1 MNYVAQILITVAT
14 FAVLAGSLNLVLGY
28 AGVFSLVHAAF
39 FGIGAYTTGQLVLLL
54 GVPFPLDMIAA
65 FLLPAV
71 IAGLLSLP
79 LARLAH
85 EYVIVGTLAM
95 QLVLSN
101 VFLNWQPV
109 TGASYGLF
117 GITRPSV
124 AGFELTTQP
133 SYAAFAIGVAA
144 LCFAALWWVVQSPF
158 GLALKGLRE
167 DDRLAQSFGK
177 DVNRQRVVAF
187 AVGSGIAGVAGMLYA
202 RFVGYIDPSTFA
214 IDQSLA
220 AVTILVVGGL
230 ANLWGT
236 LISALILEAV
246 PQVLRF
252 IPATSNAVPQ
262 LQLLFYGVLLTA
274 LVRLRPQGLI
284 AERPV
289 LRAGPVVAPSAPIVV
304 PSAPFVIPR
313 NPSPGGAD
321 SSLDAQNDR
330 PTLEIRDLSKR
341 FGGLRA
347 VDGLSLTIPPGRVT
361 GIIGPNGAGKT
372 TVFNM
377 ITGYLRPDGGDITYN
392 GQDLTGL
399 QPFEIARLGISR
411 SFQDLR
417 VFARMTVLENVV
429 LAIQPVDSER
439 LLGPRRQQAQVKHR
453 ALAVLEQFGLRDRAD
468 DRVGQLSYAQQKL
481 LVVATLV
488 ARNDPFILLD
498 ELAAGLDQESVHRFA
513 GLVRDIAAGGRT
525 VCLIEHN
532 LDFVWQTADTV
543 FVLDQGKLLAQ
554 GTPEEIQRDT
564 RVAEIYFG
572 GTQAMANA

>member
-1 MNYVAQILITVAT
+1 MVNYLAQILIAVAT
-14 FAVLAGSLNLVLGY
+14 FAILAGGLNLVLGFG
-28 AGVFSLVHAAF
+28 GVFSLVHAAF
-39 FGIGAYTTGQLVLLL
+39 FGIGAYTTGQLVLHL
-54 GVPFPLDMIAA
+54 GVPFPLDLLAA
-65 FLLPAV
+65 FLVPALV
-71 IAGLLSLP
+71 GALVSPP
-79 LARLAH
+79 LARLSH
-85 EYVIVGTLAM
+85 EYVIVGTLAL

-101 VFLNWQPV
+101 VFLNWEAV
-109 TGASYGLF
+109 TGGSYGLY
-117 GITRPSV
+117 GVTRPSI
-124 AGFELTTQP
+124 AGFTLTDLP
-133 SYAAFAIGVAA
+133 GYAAFSVGVAA
-144 LCFAALWWVVQSPF
+144 ICFAALFWITRSPF

-167 DDRLAQSFGK
+167 DDVLAQSFGK
-177 DVNRQRVVAF
+177 DVNRQRVIAF
-187 AVGSGIAGVAGMLYA
+187 ALGSGVAGVAGMLYA
-202 RFVGYIDPSTFA
+202 RFVGYIDPPSFA

-220 AVTILVVGGL
+220 AVTILVVGGM

-236 LISALILEAV
+236 LVAAVILETV

-252 IPATSNAVPQ
+252 IPSTSDAVPQ
-262 LQLLFYGVLLTA
+262 LQLVFYGALLTI

-284 AERPV
+284 AERP
-289 LRAGPVVAPSAPIVV
+289 LIKATSNRSPAAPVASEARAPS
-304 PSAPFVIPR
+304 
-313 NPSPGGAD
+313 PSPA
-321 SSLDAQNDR
+321 S
-330 PTLEIRDLSKR
+330 LEIRDLAKR

-347 VDGLSLTIPPGRVT
+347 VDGLSLTIPPGKVT

-377 ITGYLRPDGGDITYN
+377 ITGYLRPDGGSISYN
-392 GQDLTGL
+392 GQDLTRL
-399 QPFEIARLGISR
+399 QSFEIARLGISR

-429 LAIQPVDSER
+429 LAIQPADSER
-439 LLGPRRQQAQVKHR
+439 LFGARRQQKQAKQR
-453 ALAVLEQFGLRDRAD
+453 ALAVLDQFGLRGRAD

-513 GLVRDIAAGGRT
+513 GLVRDMVAGGRT

-532 LDFVWQTADTV
+532 LEFVWQTADTV

-554 GTPEEIQRDT
+554 GAPEEIQRDA

>member
-1 MNYVAQILITVAT
+1 MVNYVAQILIAVAT
-14 FAVLAGSLNLVLGY
+14 FAVLAGGLNLVLGY

-54 GVPFPLDMIAA
+54 GVPFPIDMLAA
-65 FLLPAV
+65 FLVPAV
-71 IAGLLSLP
+71 IAAIVSQP
-79 LARLAH
+79 LARLTH
-85 EYVIVGTLAM
+85 EYVIVGTLAL

-101 VFLNWQPV
+101 IFLNWQAL
-109 TGASYGLF
+109 TGGSYGLF

-124 AGFELTTQP
+124 AGVDLTDLP
-133 SYAAFAIGVAA
+133 GYAAFAVGVAL
-144 LCFAALWWVVQSPF
+144 LCFLVLWWVVRSPF
-158 GLALKGLRE
+158 GLALRGLRE
-167 DDRLAQSFGK
+167 DDVLAQSFGK
-177 DVNRQRVVAF
+177 DVSRQRVVAF
-187 AVGSGIAGVAGMLYA
+187 ALGSGIAGVAGMLYA
-202 RFVGYIDPSTFA
+202 RFVGYIDPSTFS
-214 IDQSLA
+214 IDQSLV

-230 ANLWGT
+230 GNLLGT
-236 LISALILEAV
+236 VVAAIVLETV

-284 AERPV
+284 AERP
-289 LRAGPVVAPSAPIVV
+289 LIRAARQPI
-304 PSAPFVIPR
+304 
-313 NPSPGGAD
+313 PSPAAASEGRSEGTRVG
-321 SSLDAQNDR
+321 QG
-330 PTLEIRDLSKR
+330 TVLEVRDISKR

-347 VDGLSLTIPPGRVT
+347 VDGLSLSIPAGRVT

-372 TVFNM
+372 TLFNM
-377 ITGYLRPDGGDITYN
+377 ITGYLRTDQGSILYN
-392 GQDLTGL
+392 GRELTKL
-399 QPFEIARLGISR
+399 HPFQIARLGISR

-417 VFARMTVLENVV
+417 VFSRLTVLENVV
-429 LAIQPVDSER
+429 LAIQPSDSER
-439 LLGPRRQQAQVKHR
+439 LVRASRQQQRTVER
-453 ALAVLEQFGLRDRAD
+453 AMAALHQFGLIDRAD

-513 GLVRDIAAGGRT
+513 GLVREMAAAGRT

-532 LDFVWQTADTV
+532 LDFVWQTADEV
-543 FVLDQGKLLAQ
+543 FVLDQGKLLAHGSPQ
-554 GTPEEIQRDT
+554 EIQGDA

-572 GTQAMANA
+572 GRQAIANA

>member
-1 MNYVAQILITVAT
+1 MVNYVAQILIAVAT

-39 FGIGAYTTGQLVLLL
+39 FGIGAYTSGQLVLLL

-65 FLLPAV
+65 FLLPAALAALV
-71 IAGLLSLP
+71 SLP
-79 LARLAH
+79 LARLTH

-101 VFLNWQPV
+101 VFLNWQAV
-109 TGASYGLF
+109 TGGSYGLF
-117 GITRPSV
+117 GITRPSI
-124 AGFELTTQP
+124 AGFMLTSLP
-133 SYAAFAIGVAA
+133 GYAAFAIGVAA

-236 LISALILEAV
+236 LISALVLETV

-284 AERPV
+284 AERPL
-289 LRAGPVVAPSAPIVV
+289 LRAGPFVTPPG
-304 PSAPFVIPR
+304 PFVIPSTPFVIPSEAR
-313 NPSPGGAD
+313 NPSPSPPAT
-321 SSLDAQNDR
+321 AA
-330 PTLEIRDLSKR
+330 TLEIRDLSKR

-347 VDGLSLTIPPGRVT
+347 VDGLSLTIPPGKVT

-377 ITGYLRPDGGDITYN
+377 ITGYLRPDGGSITYN

-399 QPFEIARLGISR
+399 QPFRIARLGISR

-429 LAIQPVDSER
+429 LAIQPPESER
-439 LLGPRRQQAQVKHR
+439 LFGARGHQAQDKQQA
-453 ALAVLEQFGLRDRAD
+453 LEVLVQFGLRNRAD
-468 DRVGQLSYAQQKL
+468 DHVSQLSYAQQKL

-513 GLVRDIAAGGRT
+513 GLVRDMAAGGRT

-554 GTPEEIQRDT
+554 GTPQEIQRDA

-572 GTQAMANA
+572 GTQAIASA

>member
-1 MNYVAQILITVAT
+1 MLNYVAQILIAVAT

-54 GVPFPLDMIAA
+54 GVPFPLDMIAS
-65 FLLPAV
+65 FLTPAI
-71 IAGLLSLP
+71 IAGVLSLP
-79 LARLAH
+79 LARLTH

-101 VFLNWQPV
+101 VFLNWQAV

-117 GITRPSV
+117 GIPRPWI
-124 AGFELTTQP
+124 AGFQLTSLP
-133 SYAAFAIGVAA
+133 SYAAFAIGIAT
-144 LCFAALWWVVQSPF
+144 LCFAGLWWVVQSPF

-236 LISALILEAV
+236 LLSALILEAV

-252 IPATSNAVPQ
+252 VPATSNAVPQ

-284 AERPV
+284 AERPL
-289 LRAGPVVAPSAPIVV
+289 LRSPLPSVAGEGWGEGTPASQAAPAP
-304 PSAPFVIPR
+304 AT
-313 NPSPGGAD
+313 G
-321 SSLDAQNDR
+321 
-330 PTLEIRDLSKR
+330 PTLQIRDLAKR

-347 VDGLSLTIPPGRVT
+347 VDGLSLTIPPGQVT

-377 ITGYLRPDGGDITYN
+377 ITGYLRPDSGGITYN
-392 GQDLTGL
+392 GHDLTGL
-399 QPFEIARLGISR
+399 QPFQIARLGISR

-429 LAIQPVDSER
+429 LAIQSRDSER
-439 LLGPRRQQAQVKHR
+439 LLGPRRLQTQAKQR
-453 ALAVLEQFGLRDRAD
+453 ALAVLLRFGLGDRAD
-468 DRVGQLSYAQQKL
+468 DRVSQLSYAQQKL

-498 ELAAGLDQESVHRFA
+498 ELAAGLDQESVHLFA
-513 GLVRDIAAGGRT
+513 GLVRQMAAGGHT

-532 LDFVWQTADTV
+532 LDFVWQAADTV

-554 GTPEEIQRDT
+554 GTPEEIQRDA

-572 GTQAMANA
+572 GTQTMASAGS